1 MTVRNCGA
9 RPRSLCPGNRSPTVS
24 GQLFKVPVQRSKKH
38 FRRMAVQIASAE
50 PVRSL
55 AEKFFRQAPRQ
66 LVTGPSCQLVVTL
79 EKGADNVT
87 TLWEAGGELIR
98 REGELRRG
106 EPLHL
111 QGDVCGS
118 LHGALAD
125 DD

>member
-1 MTVRNCGA
+1 
-9 RPRSLCPGNRSPTVS
+9 
-24 GQLFKVPVQRSKKH
+24 
-38 FRRMAVQIASAE
+38 MAVQIASAE
-50 PVRSL
+50 LERSL

-111 QGDVCGS
+111 QGDVRGS

-125 DD
+125 DDGSGGQVAQALVARRQQHQEPAQQIESRHEVGRAE